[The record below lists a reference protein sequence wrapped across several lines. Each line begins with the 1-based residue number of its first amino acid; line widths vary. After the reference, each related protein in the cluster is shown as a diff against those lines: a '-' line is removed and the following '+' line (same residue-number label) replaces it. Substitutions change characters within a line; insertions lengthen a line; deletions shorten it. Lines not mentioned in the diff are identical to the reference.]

1 MKTKSNYIPL
11 TEAELNQIREQ
22 AEPALLLQPAGRV
35 NPYKESIMLGA
46 KTFGDWALIELTR
59 KRLPQAEN
67 LRINR
72 ALLDAIHRHKRQ
84 PMIVSGHW
92 EDGGCERFFCI
103 VREQTESMEAFR
115 TLVAACVS
123 ADTSGNTSAV
133 VHSGSRIRERYGRL
147 YPITAEHYYDENS
160 IVRPDGS
167 WQPFENIHINDLYA
181 REIGAT
187 ECTFVFD
194 GAEEPVSAEERE
206 RFEQAGIAYP
216 VIRSCRI

>member
-1 MKTKSNYIPL
+1 MKTKLNHIPL
-11 TEAELNQIREQ
+11 TEAELNQIRGQ

-35 NPYKESIMLGA
+35 NPYKGSIMLGK
-46 KTFGDWALIELTR
+46 KTLGDWALITLTR
-59 KRLPQAEN
+59 KALPQTEN

-72 ALLDAIHRHKRQ
+72 ALLDAIHRHDRQ

-92 EDGGCERFFCI
+92 EEGCCERFFCI
-103 VREQTESMEAFR
+103 EREQTESMEEFR
-115 TLVAACVS
+115 TLVAACVT
-123 ADTSGNTSAV
+123 ADTSGSTRAV

-147 YPITAEHYYDENS
+147 CPITAEHYNEENS

-167 WQPFENIHINDLYA
+167 WQTFDNIHINDLYA
-181 REIGAT
+181 RETGAT
-187 ECTFVFD
+187 ECAFVFD
-194 GAEEPVSAEERE
+194 GVEEPVSAEDRE